1 MGMLTPR
8 KTPAKDQKSP
18 LVPVNLQLATE
29 WSWRLILILGALAL
43 VLFILAQLSF
53 LVVPL
58 MVAVLLSALAAPL
71 NLLLLRWKF
80 PRWLSTF
87 TTVVLFLGFITTLMW
102 LVINEVMR
110 GWAKVLDRT
119 RVAYDDLVVYL
130 LESPLQLSEADLRTW
145 FNQVT
150 GELELNSSWILNGAL
165 SFSSSIGSWLVGL
178 GIAIFGLVF
187 FIHDGDRIW
196 AWLVGLFPKSARP
209 AVYGSGQA
217 GWGTLLSFVRVQVLV
232 ALINAVGVGAGA
244 FFLGLPLVL
253 PIAVAVFLGSFV
265 PFIGATVTG
274 AFAVLVAL
282 VFEGPAVG
290 LIMLIIVIVV
300 QQIEGQIVQPLI
312 MGAAVKVHPLA
323 VVIAVSA
330 GGYLAGIPGVLFAVP
345 LVAFSN
351 VVIRYIA
358 SGQWREDPVA
368 KAVPKVVP
376 Q

>member
-1 MGMLTPR
+1 MLTPK
-8 KTPAKDQKSP
+8 KTAAKDQKRP
-18 LVPVNLQLATE
+18 VVPESLQLATE
-29 WSWRLILILGALAL
+29 WSWRLLLIVGTGALILFL
-43 VLFILAQLSF
+43 LAQLSF

-58 MVAVLLSALAAPL
+58 MIAVLLSALAAPL

-80 PRWLSTF
+80 PRWLA
-87 TTVVLFLGFITTLMW
+87 TTVTVVVFLGFISTLMW
-102 LVINEVMR
+102 LVINEVVR
-110 GWAKVLDRT
+110 GWDKVLDRT
-119 RVAYDDLVVYL
+119 RVAYDGLVVYL
-130 LESPLQLSEADLRTW
+130 LESPLQLSEADLRAW

-178 GIAIFGLVF
+178 GIAIFGLIF

-196 AWLVGLFPKSARP
+196 AWLVGLFPKTARP
-209 AVYGSGQA
+209 AVFGSGQA
-217 GWGTLLSFVRVQVLV
+217 GWGTLISFVRVQVLV
-232 ALINAVGVGAGA
+232 ALINAVGIGAGA

-274 AFAVLVAL
+274 GFAVLVAL
-282 VFEGPAVG
+282 VFEGPAVA

-323 VVIAVSA
+323 VVIVVAA
-330 GGYLAGIPGVLFAVP
+330 GGYIAGIPGVLFAVP
-345 LVAFSN
+345 LAAFSN
-351 VVIRYIA
+351 VVVRYIA
-358 SGQWREDPVA
+358 SGAWRSDPVA
-368 KAVPKVVP
+368 KKVEKIVATS
-376 Q
+376 

>member
-29 WSWRLILILGALAL
+29 WSWRLILILAALAL

-80 PRWLSTF
+80 PRWLAT
-87 TTVVLFLGFITTLMW
+87 TVTVVLFLGFISTLMW
-102 LVINEVMR
+102 LVINEVVR
-110 GWAKVLDRT
+110 GWDKVLDRT

-196 AWLVGLFPKSARP
+196 AWLVGLFPRAARP

-232 ALINAVGVGAGA
+232 ALINAVGIGAGA

-368 KAVPKVVP
+368 KAVPKVVA

>member
-1 MGMLTPR
+1 MLTPR
-8 KTPAKDQKSP
+8 KTAAKDAQRSF
-18 LVPVNLQLATE
+18 VPENLQLATE
-29 WSWRLILILGALAL
+29 WSWRLLLIVGASAMILFL
-43 VLFILAQLSF
+43 LAQLSF

-58 MVAVLLSALAAPL
+58 MIAVLLSALAAPL

-80 PRWLSTF
+80 PRWLATLS
-87 TTVVLFLGFITTLMW
+87 TVVLFLGFITTLMW

-110 GWAKVLDRT
+110 GWAQVLDRT

-130 LESPLQLSEADLRTW
+130 LESPLQLSEADLRSW

-178 GIAIFGLVF
+178 GIAVFGLVF

-196 AWLVGLFPKSARP
+196 TWLVGLFPKTARP
-209 AVYGSGQA
+209 AVYGSAQA
-217 GWGTLLSFVRVQVLV
+217 GWGTLLSFVRIQVLV

-244 FFLGLPLVL
+244 LFLGLPLVL
-253 PIAVAVFLGSFV
+253 PISVAVFLGSFV

-282 VFEGPAVG
+282 VFEGPAVA
-290 LIMLIIVIVV
+290 LIMLIVVIVV

-323 VVIAVSA
+323 VVIVVAA
-330 GGYLAGIPGVLFAVP
+330 GGYIAGIPGVLFAVP
-345 LVAFSN
+345 LAAFSN
-351 VVIRYIA
+351 VVVHYIA
-358 SGQWREDPVA
+358 SGAWRSDPVA
-368 KAVPKVVP
+368 KEVEKIVATS
-376 Q
+376 

>member
-1 MGMLTPR
+1 MLTPK
-8 KTPAKDQKSP
+8 KTAAKDAKPSF
-18 LVPVNLQLATE
+18 VPETLQLATE
-29 WSWRLILILGALAL
+29 WSWRLLLIVGASAMIIFL
-43 VLFILAQLSF
+43 LAQLSF

-58 MVAVLLSALAAPL
+58 MIAVLLSALAAPL

-80 PRWLSTF
+80 PRWLATF
-87 TTVVLFLGFITTLMW
+87 STVVLFLGFITTLMW

-110 GWAKVLDRT
+110 GWAQVLDRT

-130 LESPLQLSEADLRTW
+130 LESPLQLSEADLRSW
-145 FNQVT
+145 FNRVT

-178 GIAIFGLVF
+178 GIALFGLVF

-196 AWLVGLFPKSARP
+196 AWLVGLFPKTARP
-209 AVYGSGQA
+209 AVYGSGHA
-217 GWGTLLSFVRVQVLV
+217 GWGTLLSFVRIQVLV

-265 PFIGATVTG
+265 PFIGAAVTG

-282 VFEGPAVG
+282 VFEGPAVA
-290 LIMLIIVIVV
+290 LIMLIVVIVA

-312 MGAAVKVHPLA
+312 MGAAIKVHPLA
-323 VVIAVSA
+323 VVVVVAA
-330 GGYLAGIPGVLFAVP
+330 GGYIAGIPGVLFAVP
-345 LVAFSN
+345 LAAFSN
-351 VVIRYIA
+351 VVVHYIA
-358 SGQWREDPVA
+358 SGAWRSDPVA
-368 KAVPKVVP
+368 KEVEKIVATS
-376 Q
+376 

>member
-1 MGMLTPR
+1 MLTP
-8 KTPAKDQKSP
+8 KKSAAREP
-18 LVPVNLQLATE
+18 RRSLAPETLQLATE
-29 WSWRLILILGALAL
+29 WSWRLIVILGAIA
-43 VLFILAQLSF
+43 VVIFILAQLSF

-80 PRWLSTF
+80 PRWLAT
-87 TTVVLFLGFITTLMW
+87 TATVVLFLGFISTLMW
-102 LVINEVMR
+102 LVINEVVR
-110 GWAKVLDRT
+110 GWDKVLDRT

-130 LESPLQLSEADLRTW
+130 LESPLQLSESDLRAW
-145 FNQVT
+145 FDGVT
-150 GELELNSSWILNGAL
+150 GELELNSSWLLNGAL

-178 GIAIFGLVF
+178 GIAIFGLIF
-187 FIHDGDRIW
+187 FIHDGNRIW
-196 AWLVGLFPKSARP
+196 AWLVGLFPKSARA

-232 ALINAVGVGAGA
+232 ALINAVGIGAGA

-282 VFEGPAVG
+282 VFEGPAVA

-300 QQIEGQIVQPLI
+300 QQVEGQIVQPLI
-312 MGAAVKVHPLA
+312 MGAAVKVHPLG
-323 VVIAVSA
+323 VVVAVSA

-351 VVIRYIA
+351 VVVGYIA
-358 SGQWREDPVA
+358 SGQWRTDPVA
-368 KAVPKVVP
+368 KELPKVVGP
-376 Q
+376 